1 MTGQKALATAV
12 LGVLVAATGCVTC
25 RHKGFAEAMSAC
37 GTSPVPCPVRQE
49 VYVFA
54 LNGADV
60 CDICGLATLRDRLC
74 VLGFPKVYVSSLPD
88 YGWFQREVRRI
99 HCADPNARFVF
110 VGVGIS
116 AKCVMQMG
124 SKLAYEGVPVDAVVF
139 LDPVGVSANVSVGAP
154 FRTVAIRS
162 AGWPGTGL
170 VAGENVENP
179 NASHFG
185 LPAHEQTAEV
195 IHGILVES
203 AANVGPL
210 EGHAVPM
217 LPLTDRPLPTPRPVE
232 PMPVA
237 SRDEWD
243 FLKLPNGVNPQPQAT
258 TVTASPPTLT
268 KPFVPVSRT
277 K

>member
-1 MTGQKALATAV
+1 MTGQRTLAMAI

-25 RHKGFAEAMSAC
+25 RHNGFAESMSAC
-37 GTSPVPCPVRQE
+37 GTTPVPCPIRQE

-88 YGWFQREVRRI
+88 YGWFQREVWRI
-99 HCADPNARFVF
+99 HCSDPNARFVF
-110 VGVGIS
+110 VGVGVS
-116 AKCVMQMG
+116 AKCMMSMG
-124 SKLAYEGVPVDAVVF
+124 SNLAREGVPVDAVVF
-139 LDPVGVSANVSVGAP
+139 LDPIGVSANVSVGAP

-162 AGWPGTGL
+162 AKWPGTGL
-170 VAGENVENP
+170 IAGENFENP
-179 NASHFG
+179 NTSHFG
-185 LPAHEQTAEV
+185 LPGHEQTAAV
-195 IHGILVES
+195 INGILVDS

-210 EGHAVPM
+210 EGPPVPM
-217 LPLTDRPLPTPRPVE
+217 LPLYDSPLPTPRPME
-232 PMPVA
+232 AMPVA

-243 FLKLPNGVNPQPQAT
+243 FLKLPNPANPQPQPT
-258 TVTASPPTLT
+258 TVTASPASPT
-268 KPFVPVSRT
+268 KPFVPTSLT

>member
-1 MTGQKALATAV
+1 MTRHKTLAAAV

-25 RHKGFAEAMSAC
+25 RHSGFAESMSAC

-60 CDICGLATLRDRLC
+60 CDLCGLSALRDRLC
-74 VLGFPKVYVSSLPD
+74 GLGFPKVYVGSLPD
-88 YGWFQREVRRI
+88 CGWFQREVRRI

-110 VGVGIS
+110 VGVGVS
-116 AKCVMQMG
+116 AKCVLAMG
-124 SKLAYEGVPVDAVVF
+124 SNLAREGVPVDAVVF

-154 FRTVAIRS
+154 FRTVAVRS
-162 AGWPGTGL
+162 AKWPGTGL
-170 VAGENVENP
+170 VAGENIDNP

-185 LPAHEQTAEV
+185 LAGHEQTAEV
-195 IHGILVES
+195 VHGILVDA

-210 EGHAVPM
+210 DGPPVPM
-217 LPLTDRPLPTPRPVE
+217 LPLTDRPLPTPRPVGA
-232 PMPVA
+232 MPVA
-237 SRDEWD
+237 VRDEWD
-243 FLKLPNGVNPQPQAT
+243 FLKLPAGEVPPPTA
-258 TVTASPPTLT
+258 TVTASPPTAA
-268 KPFVPVSRT
+268 KPFVPVSRG